1 MAETRTPVRVQM
13 RFPHGG
19 VVLRYRATPTIA
31 ARLATEL
38 PQHGVDVHIDD
49 EVTDLLADLP
59 HPELWSS

>member
-1 MAETRTPVRVQM
+1 MSETRAPVRVQM
-13 RFPHGG
+13 RFSHG
-19 VVLRYRATPTIA
+19 VVLRYRTAPTIA